1 MAEFEYHLDHP
12 TTISTM
18 TKSIHGL
25 NQETSP
31 NMLLMSE
38 TDMIN
43 TEPEIVVKDL
53 SYIGNMQMF
62 GILGMLGLTVVMMG
76 ARKYKS

>member
-1 MAEFEYHLDHP
+1 
-12 TTISTM
+12 M
-18 TKSIHGL
+18 TKTNQGL
-25 NQETSP
+25 DQETSP

-43 TEPEIVVKDL
+43 TEPEIVVKDM

>member
-1 MAEFEYHLDHP
+1 
-12 TTISTM
+12 M
-18 TKSIHGL
+18 TKTNQGL
-25 NQETSP
+25 DQETSP

-38 TDMIN
+38 TDVIN
-43 TEPEIVVKDL
+43 TEPEIVVKDM

-62 GILGMLGLTVVMMG
+62 GILGMLGLTVAMMG

>member
-1 MAEFEYHLDHP
+1 
-12 TTISTM
+12 
-18 TKSIHGL
+18 
-25 NQETSP
+25 
-31 NMLLMSE
+31 MLLMSE